1 MTEKEDGQIDPKE
14 RVYKVVKTFCENEGL
29 KTVEKHLMDVITS
42 TDEWIN
48 RCPQRKIAE
57 RICALCE
64 LYQFVQKLGECV
76 NEGTFIVN
84 GDPETSSLN
93 TK

>member
-1 MTEKEDGQIDPKE
+1 MMKEKENGQIDPKE
-14 RVYKVVKTFCENEGL
+14 RVYRMVKTFCENEGL

-64 LYQFVQKLGECV
+64 LYQFVQKLGEYV
-76 NEGTFIVN
+76 NEREEADN
-84 GDPETSSLN
+84 GVHVE
-93 TK
+93 

>member
-1 MTEKEDGQIDPKE
+1 MKEKENGQIDPKE
-14 RVYKVVKTFCENEGL
+14 RVYRMVKTFCENEGL

-64 LYQFVQKLGECV
+64 LYQFVQKLGEYV
-76 NEGTFIVN
+76 NEREEADTGVHV
-84 GDPETSSLN
+84 E
-93 TK
+93 

>member
-1 MTEKEDGQIDPKE
+1 MTEKENGQIDPKE
-14 RVYKVVKTFCENEGL
+14 RVYRMVKTFCENEGL

-76 NEGTFIVN
+76 NEGTSPAN
-84 GDPETSSLN
+84 GDPGTSSVN
-93 TK
+93 AK